1 MGSSNK
7 RKKKTMTEE
16 QHIEAEEETED
27 QDAGVKSELDPLQQ
41 QGLQAVQQMCGQIAN
56 AANGLQVDLLDMSVK
71 EMEQQQRTAT
81 KNNADPFMLLQHEEQ
96 LEIIKM
102 VRHMVKRQIDL
113 RESLNARATL
123 LTPRQNG

>member
-1 MGSSNK
+1 MKDENK
-7 RKKKTMTEE
+7 MTDEE
-16 QHIEAEEETED
+16 HIEAEEETED
-27 QDAGVKSELDPLQQ
+27 QDASVKSELDPLQQ
-41 QGLQAVQQMCGQIAN
+41 QGLQAVQQMCTQIAN

-71 EMEQQQRTAT
+71 QMEEQHRAAT
-81 KNNADPFMLLQHEEQ
+81 KNNGDPFMLIQHEEQ